1 MHDYTLPSIRYTR
14 TQVAVSIDS
23 DKLSRIRLGS
33 GGRFDRLG
41 QAKSHPSRPHAIR
54 CVLPVPSLDGTATL
68 RVRRGSPILLRD
80 SRYITPERKHYY
92 PNVQP
97 HRKMYSNNLEV
108 AVSNYSAAHL
118 IDGRIRLA
126 DDYFNFARALSNPR
140 TTTSTIRLDYFN
152 GQLTDGY
159 FDHATTSADDYPD
172 YSSRLEN

>member
-1 MHDYTLPSIRYTR
+1 MRAAGSEPRRHSYPARTARESYTPTR
-14 TQVAVSIDS
+14 L
-23 DKLSRIRLGS
+23 K
-33 GGRFDRLG
+33 
-41 QAKSHPSRPHAIR
+41 K
-54 CVLPVPSLDGTATL
+54 
-68 RVRRGSPILLRD
+68 
-80 SRYITPERKHYY
+80 YITPECKHYY

-97 HRKMYSNNLEV
+97 HRKMYSNNLEAV
-108 AVSNYSAAHL
+108 VSNYSAAHL